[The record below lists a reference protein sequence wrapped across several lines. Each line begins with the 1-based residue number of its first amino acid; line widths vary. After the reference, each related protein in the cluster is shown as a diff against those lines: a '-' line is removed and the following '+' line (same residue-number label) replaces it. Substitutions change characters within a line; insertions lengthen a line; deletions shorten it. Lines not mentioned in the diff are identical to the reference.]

1 MHVDE
6 CKINTTMNR
15 GVHML
20 LHLRSSAYD
29 CGRSEETHI
38 DPGLIHT
45 YQHHDLSGWLQG
57 SKALLIQS
65 CVRTGCGILWVCC
78 VGACEGDVMGDR
90 QIKGVRWWETPAVKH
105 KTITHETVWQSSVVG
120 TPRTMGNLTMP
131 IPRLSHPSNFSFGVF
146 PHRVMQ

>member
-1 MHVDE
+1 
-6 CKINTTMNR
+6 MNAKSIR
-15 GVHML
+15 QSTGVFICSFICA
-20 LHLRSSAYD
+20 RDAYD

-90 QIKGVRWWETPAVKH
+90 LKEFAGGKPLQ
-105 KTITHETVWQSSVVG
+105 
-120 TPRTMGNLTMP
+120 
-131 IPRLSHPSNFSFGVF
+131 
-146 PHRVMQ
+146 